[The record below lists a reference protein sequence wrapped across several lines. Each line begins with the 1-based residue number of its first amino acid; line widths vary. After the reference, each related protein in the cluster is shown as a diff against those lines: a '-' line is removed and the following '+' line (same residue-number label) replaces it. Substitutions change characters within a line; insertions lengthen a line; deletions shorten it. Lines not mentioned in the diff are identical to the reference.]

1 MSFDSNDEYAAA
13 AANHVEPAPIPRP
26 TDDQDRV
33 EIHALTDRE
42 IAEETL
48 TYMRLLTDLMTIA
61 AQNPI
66 LSRMFPLPPGFG
78 K

>member
-1 MSFDSNDEYAAA
+1 MSSESEDMQDVMQDVAL
-13 AANHVEPAPIPRP
+13 EPVARP

-33 EIHALTDRE
+33 LIQALTDRE

-48 TYMRLLTDLMTIA
+48 NYLRLFTDLLTQMS
-61 AQNPI
+61 QNPMI
-66 LSRMFPLPPGFG
+66 SRMFPMPPGFG